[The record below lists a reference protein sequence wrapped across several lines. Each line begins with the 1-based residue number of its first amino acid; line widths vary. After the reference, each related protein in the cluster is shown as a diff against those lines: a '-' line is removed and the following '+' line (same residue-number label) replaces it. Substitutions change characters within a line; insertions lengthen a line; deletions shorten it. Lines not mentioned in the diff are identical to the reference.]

1 MADETRIQVLKEP
14 GREPETDSF
23 MWLFRSGEDGLP
35 EIILYGY
42 TETRARYNAEAFL
55 KGFSGYLMTD
65 GYQGYNN
72 LPGVKRT
79 CCWAH
84 VRRYFNDAVPQG
96 KKLDYAHPAVQ
107 GVIYCDKLFEIE
119 RYCKE
124 HGFSYEQRR
133 EYRLKKVP
141 PILSAFWS
149 WLEELT
155 GYDKGSRLGKPI
167 QYALNRRPYLDT
179 YLENGRCSLSN
190 NPSENSIRPFTVGRK
205 NWLFSDT
212 PTGAHASARV
222 YTMVEMAKAHSLNIE
237 DYLVFL
243 LNARANKDMSDAEL
257 EQMMPWCD
265 NARANCAPAFA
276 K

>member
-1 MADETRIQVLKEP
+1 
-14 GREPETDSF
+14 

-72 LPGVKRT
+72 LPGVTRT

-84 VRRYFNDAVPQG
+84 VRRYFNDAVSQG

-124 HGFSYEQRR
+124 HGFSYEQRH
-133 EYRLKKVP
+133 EYRLKKARPV
-141 PILSAFWS
+141 LSAFWS

-155 GYDKGSRLGKPI
+155 GYDKGSRLGKAI

-179 YLENGRCSLSN
+179 YLEDGRCSLSN

-257 EQMMPWCD
+257 EQLMPWCD